1 MQTHTLIET
10 IREALVAERVGGKSV
25 GLVPTMGNLHPG
37 HLALVEMAR
46 RDNDLVVVSIFVNPL
61 QFGPNEDFD
70 AYPRTL
76 EEDAAKLERAGT
88 DVVFA
93 PSLDAIYPESMEAM
107 TTVAVPGLTRI
118 LCGAQRP
125 GHFDGVTTV
134 VNKLFNIISPDRAYF
149 GEKDYQQLIVIR
161 TMVSD
166 LDMTIEVVGVPI
178 VRDTDGL
185 ALSSRN
191 AYLNANERTKAPGL
205 YRTLSKI
212 KAELE
217 SGALPGDAP
226 SYEETT
232 SAASAELERL
242 GFLPDYVEVR
252 KRADLEIPDA
262 TCRELIALGAA
273 SLGRTRLIDN
283 VTIDL

>member
-1 MQTHTLIET
+1 MQTHTGIET
-10 IREALVAERVGGKSV
+10 IREALVAERVAGKSV

-37 HLALVEMAR
+37 HLALVETAR

-70 AYPRTL
+70 GYPRTL
-76 EEDAAKLERAGT
+76 EEDAEKLERAGT

-93 PSLDAIYPESMEAM
+93 PSLDRIYPTSMEAM

-118 LCGAQRP
+118 LCGAHRP

-191 AYLNANERTKAPGL
+191 AYLDTNERAKAPGL
-205 YRTLSKI
+205 YRTLSKM
-212 KAELE
+212 KAEIE
-217 SGALPGDAP
+217 SGVRPGEARP
-226 SYEETT
+226 YEEIA
-232 SAASAELERL
+232 SAASAELKRL

-262 TCRELIALGAA
+262 TCTELIALGAA

-283 VTIDL
+283 LSIDL